1 MSHPIDDQVKYDNIV
16 RSLDIGDYLTIASNR
31 FYDSEPRNLMRWPL
45 TTLYYEKLFA
55 GELGFE
61 LEAVFEETFEF
72 GPWRVADQHLPTHQ
86 SPAWLNELEADESF
100 HVYDHPVAFIFR
112 KTEDYSRAKVE
123 AILSQTSLKQHH
135 ELRNAS
141 TDAQLL
147 GVFNWHLVDAQPVPT
162 ALTFPP
168 EERAVQ
174 SDGGTWSQRFFSDSL
189 VNRNQVAGVIIW
201 YAALFAFGVIA
212 FPLVYAVFPNMADG
226 GYGLSKL
233 VGMLIV
239 AWFAWAVS
247 SLKIPIWTQG
257 GILLSLALLA
267 AISAAL
273 FRIQFVEFIRDH
285 WKRLA
290 WIELIAFA
298 AFLMMI
304 AVRLTNPDLWH
315 PYKGGEKPMD
325 FAYLNG
331 VLRST
336 TFPPID
342 PWFSGGFINYY
353 YFGYVLLGAPTL
365 LLGVVPSFAYNLMI
379 PTIFSLT
386 GLGAFSTAF
395 NIVSR
400 WRQSTSGPGRSKRH
414 RRPLGNPW
422 VAGVAALVL
431 CVLLGNLDTVRVFGN
446 GLAALGGYQTPQGL
460 QQFLIDE
467 YESTHDAFASE
478 EVHAISPDAPPSD
491 IHGTACVT
499 KSTTQAR

>member
-1 MSHPIDDQVKYDNIV
+1 M
-16 RSLDIGDYLTIASNR
+16 
-31 FYDSEPRNLMRWPL
+31 
-45 TTLYYEKLFA
+45 
-55 GELGFE
+55 
-61 LEAVFEETFEF
+61 
-72 GPWRVADQHLPTHQ
+72 
-86 SPAWLNELEADESF
+86 
-100 HVYDHPVAFIFR
+100 
-112 KTEDYSRAKVE
+112 
-123 AILSQTSLKQHH
+123 
-135 ELRNAS
+135 
-141 TDAQLL
+141 
-147 GVFNWHLVDAQPVPT
+147 
-162 ALTFPP
+162 
-168 EERAVQ
+168 Q

-201 YAALFAFGVIA
+201 YAALFAFGAFA

-290 WIELIAFA
+290 WIELISLCGL
-298 AFLMMI
+298 LMMI

-386 GLGAFSTAF
+386 GIGAFSTAF
-395 NIVSR
+395 QHRFALASVDKRPRSVEAASATA
-400 WRQSTSGPGRSKRH
+400 WQSLGR
-414 RRPLGNPW
+414 RRRG
-422 VAGVAALVL
+422 AGLV
-431 CVLLGNLDTVRVFGN
+431 R
-446 GLAALGGYQTPQGL
+446 
-460 QQFLIDE
+460 
-467 YESTHDAFASE
+467 
-478 EVHAISPDAPPSD
+478 AIGQS
-491 IHGTACVT
+491 
-499 KSTTQAR
+499 